1 MPFMKDET
9 EETKNR
15 IIEVAKRHFSEK
27 GFDAARV
34 DVIAKDAGVN
44 KALIYYYFKSKEA
57 ILDRLIQTLLDD
69 LSEIA
74 MAFAKDK
81 IITMI
86 EEGRLDIQSDRWCF
100 MSEDDAGKFYKA
112 GLRYYEDVV
121 DFALSHRSVIRIL
134 VFESLKNGKHHN
146 ALFRVL
152 DLIYDKDE
160 GSIFRTIWNADK
172 DFGYTVDNIVFKFF
186 FGFVPLF
193 NFAAYF
199 DDYAKSSG
207 IGESELRA
215 SFMRHYEKIASS
227 FFSGKEIILY

>member
-57 ILDRLIQTLLDD
+57 ILDHLIQTLLDD

-112 GLRYYEDVV
+112 GLRYYEDAV
-121 DFALSHRSVIRIL
+121 DFA
-134 VFESLKNGKHHN
+134 
-146 ALFRVL
+146 
-152 DLIYDKDE
+152 
-160 GSIFRTIWNADK
+160 
-172 DFGYTVDNIVFKFF
+172 
-186 FGFVPLF
+186 
-193 NFAAYF
+193 
-199 DDYAKSSG
+199 
-207 IGESELRA
+207 
-215 SFMRHYEKIASS
+215 
-227 FFSGKEIILY
+227 

>member
-1 MPFMKDET
+1 MPFVKDET

-34 DVIAKDAGVN
+34 DIIAKDVGVN

-57 ILDRLIQTLLDD
+57 ILDHLIQTLFDD
-69 LSEIA
+69 LSQIA
-74 MAFAKDK
+74 MAFAKDN

-100 MSEDDAGKFYKA
+100 KSEEDAGHFYNA
-112 GLRYYEDVV
+112 GLRYFEDVI

-134 VFESLKNGKHHN
+134 VFESLKNGKHQN

-152 DLIYDKDE
+152 DLLYDKGE
-160 GSIFRTIWNADK
+160 GSLYRTIWNADK
-172 DFGYTVDNIVFKFF
+172 DFDYTADNIVFKFF

-199 DDYAKSSG
+199 DDYVRSSG
-207 IGESELRA
+207 IDESELRA
-215 SFMRHYEKIASS
+215 SFMRYYEKMASS
-227 FFSGKEIILY
+227 FLSGKEIILN